1 MAPLTTHL
9 AAALYKEEAQ
19 VAVAGQ
25 LMVRWW
31 WWWRGDDGDGGS
43 AHSKMVVMA
52 GMMVMVYLSVALD
65 CKWRGCHQAQ
75 LSGRLDDA

>member
-9 AAALYKEEAQ
+9 AAALYKEEAE
-19 VAVAGQ
+19 VVVAGQ
-25 LMVRWW
+25 LMVRWSV
-31 WWWRGDDGDGGS
+31 GG
-43 AHSKMVVMA
+43 
-52 GMMVMVYLSVALD
+52 GEMMLMVYLSVALD